1 MSTGQVILATLV
13 ILLGAGGSY
22 LLLPHRHGA
31 TRSRNV
37 HAAGAVLA
45 SLALLGFLTFFSPPS
60 PFLAGLFFY
69 LFSIGAIAGGLLT
82 VTSRNPIYS
91 ALWFASV
98 VLSTAG
104 LFLLAGAQ
112 FLAAGTVIV
121 YAGAII
127 VTFLFVI
134 MLAQMEGKALYDRAA
149 RAPASA
155 TFTCFLLFW
164 CLLYTLGPLH
174 PQQDPAA
181 AAGNGQQRAENSLVR
196 GKNIIEFYQLNEQ
209 HPDAAK
215 AIAHA
220 QRQTSALRDASGA
233 ENEKPDVAGLGES
246 LYSDHLVT
254 VELAG
259 ALLFVAL
266 VAAVA
271 ITGPKRPIR
280 PGEGPQQDAGE
291 GGRRDPEN
299 LMSHGAAATLIRRFF
314 RSRSFRD
321 KP

>member
-69 LFSIGAIAGGLLT
+69 VFSIGAIAGGLLT

-174 PQQDPAA
+174 PQQAPAA
-181 AAGNGQQRAENSLVR
+181 SQGNGQQRAENSLVR
-196 GKNIIEFYQLNEQ
+196 GRNLIEFYQLNER
-209 HPDAAK
+209 HPAAK

-220 QRQTSALRDASGA
+220 QRQTSAMRDASGA
-233 ENEKPDVAGLGES
+233 EKPDVAGLGES

-266 VAAVA
+266 IAAVA

-291 GGRRDPEN
+291 GWRRDPEN
-299 LMSHGAAATLIRRFF
+299 LMSHGAAATLIGRFF
-314 RSRSFRD
+314 RSRCFRD

>member
-1 MSTGQVILATLV
+1 MSTGQILLATLV

-22 LLLPHRHGA
+22 LLLPHRRGA
-31 TRSRNV
+31 TKSRNM

-45 SLALLGFLTFFSPPS
+45 SLGLLFFLTFFSPPS

-69 LFSIGAIAGGLLT
+69 LFSIGAIVGGLLT

-174 PQQDPAA
+174 PQQGVEIS
-181 AAGNGQQRAENSLVR
+181 AGIAQRDAEKSLVR
-196 GKNIIEFYQLNEQ
+196 GRNIAEFYHLSEHQ
-209 HPDAAK
+209 PAAP
-215 AIAHA
+215 ALAHA
-220 QRQTSALRDASGA
+220 QRQTSALHDASG
-233 ENEKPDVAGLGES
+233 NEKPHVAGLGES

-254 VELAG
+254 VGLAG

-266 VAAVA
+266 IAAVA

-280 PGEGPQQDAGE
+280 PGET
-291 GGRRDPEN
+291 
-299 LMSHGAAATLIRRFF
+299 MAAASLKT
-314 RSRSFRD
+314 
-321 KP
+321 

>member
-1 MSTGQVILATLV
+1 STVRVPRPSPGGRTSAWPIGVERRACTDRQPPNLESSTAMSTGQVILATLV

-174 PQQDPAA
+174 PQ
-181 AAGNGQQRAENSLVR
+181 
-196 GKNIIEFYQLNEQ
+196 
-209 HPDAAK
+209 HPAAK

-220 QRQTSALRDASGA
+220 QRQTSAMRDASGA
-233 ENEKPDVAGLGES
+233 EKPDVAGLGES

-266 VAAVA
+266 IAAVA

-280 PGEGPQQDAGE
+280 PGVGPQQDAGE
-291 GGRRDPEN
+291 AG
-299 LMSHGAAATLIRRFF
+299 AATL
-314 RSRSFRD
+314 
-321 KP
+321 KT

>member
-1 MSTGQVILATLV
+1 M
-13 ILLGAGGSY
+13 
-22 LLLPHRHGA
+22 
-31 TRSRNV
+31 
-37 HAAGAVLA
+37 HAFGAVLA
-45 SLALLGFLTFFSPPS
+45 SLALLVFLTFFFSPPS

-69 LFSIGAIAGGLLT
+69 LFSIGAIVGGLLT

-149 RAPASA
+149 RAPGSA

-164 CLLYTLGPLH
+164 SLLYTLGPLH
-174 PQQDPAA
+174 PQQAVA
-181 AAGNGQQRAENSLVR
+181 TSVANTQENAENSLVR
-196 GKNIIEFYQLNEQ
+196 GRNLIEFYQVNEQ
-209 HPDAAK
+209 HPAAI
-215 AIAHA
+215 ALAHA
-220 QRQTSALRDASGA
+220 QRQTSAMRDASGA
-233 ENEKPDVAGLGES
+233 EKPDVAGLGES

-259 ALLFVAL
+259 TLLFVAL
-266 VAAVA
+266 IAAVA

-280 PGEGPQQDAGE
+280 PARAHSRML
-291 GGRRDPEN
+291 GRAPRP
-299 LMSHGAAATLIRRFF
+299 
-314 RSRSFRD
+314 
-321 KP
+321 

>member
-37 HAAGAVLA
+37 HASGAVLA
-45 SLALLGFLTFFSPPS
+45 SLGLLGFLTFFSPPS

-164 CLLYTLGPLH
+164 CLLYILGPLH
-174 PQQDPAA
+174 PQQAPATSG
-181 AAGNGQQRAENSLVR
+181 GNAQQNAENSLVR
-196 GKNIIEFYQLNEQ
+196 GANITEFHRLNEQ
-209 HPDAAK
+209 HPSDQAILAAT
-215 AIAHA
+215 ALAHA
-220 QRQTSALRDASGA
+220 QRQTSAMRDASGA
-233 ENEKPDVAGLGES
+233 EKPDVAGLGES

-259 ALLFVAL
+259 TLLFVAL
-266 VAAVA
+266 IAAVA

-280 PGEGPQQDAGE
+280 PGEPA
-291 GGRRDPEN
+291 
-299 LMSHGAAATLIRRFF
+299 GAATP
-314 RSRSFRD
+314 
-321 KP
+321 KT